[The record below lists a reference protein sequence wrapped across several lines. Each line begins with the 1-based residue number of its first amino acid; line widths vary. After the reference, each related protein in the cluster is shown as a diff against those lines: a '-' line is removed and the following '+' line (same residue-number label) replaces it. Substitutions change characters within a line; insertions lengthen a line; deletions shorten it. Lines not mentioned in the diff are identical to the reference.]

1 MSWTQVDHDKF
12 IEAVDTYGKDW
23 KKVTEAVG
31 TKGRDQIRR
40 YGSKLAEKFRKDP
53 TLKGAHLLEVLEA
66 KTVKFFWTDEEKDNF
81 IYALETYGK
90 DWTKVME
97 CVGTKTRQEIIG
109 YGYSLAARIKKD
121 PTIKGAHL
129 LELIE
134 KPQVQAWTEQEN
146 DRFFEALAMYGR
158 DWDKVSEHVGT
169 KDRKKTM
176 SHA

>member
-1 MSWTQVDHDKF
+1 MSWTQVDHDRF
-12 IEAVDTYGKDW
+12 LEALDAHGKDW

-53 TLKGAHLLEVLEA
+53 TLKGAHLLEILEA
-66 KTVKFFWTDEEKDNF
+66 KTVKFFWTDEEKENF
-81 IYALETYGK
+81 LEALETYGK

-121 PTIKGAHL
+121 PTLKGAHL
-129 LELIE
+129 L
-134 KPQVQAWTEQEN
+134 
-146 DRFFEALAMYGR
+146 
-158 DWDKVSEHVGT
+158 
-169 KDRKKTM
+169 
-176 SHA
+176 

>member
-1 MSWTQVDHDKF
+1 MLKQKEGGNTKWTLMSWTQVDHDNF

-40 YGSKLAEKFRKDP
+40 YGSKLAEKFRRDP

-97 CVGTKTRQEIIG
+97 CVGTKTR
-109 YGYSLAARIKKD
+109 
-121 PTIKGAHL
+121 
-129 LELIE
+129 
-134 KPQVQAWTEQEN
+134 
-146 DRFFEALAMYGR
+146 
-158 DWDKVSEHVGT
+158 
-169 KDRKKTM
+169 
-176 SHA
+176 